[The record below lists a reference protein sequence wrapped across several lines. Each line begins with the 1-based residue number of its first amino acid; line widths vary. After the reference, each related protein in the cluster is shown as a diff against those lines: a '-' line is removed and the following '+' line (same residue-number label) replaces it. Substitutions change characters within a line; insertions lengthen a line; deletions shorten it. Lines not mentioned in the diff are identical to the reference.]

1 MYYQPKRKMKNLVK
15 LLLLIVPFYIFSQE
29 TIISNFGDFNIIKT
43 YNALSVELFKS
54 HESKVEITA
63 QNPSDVVVKNIN
75 GTLKITLKLQETFKG
90 DVYKIKVFYVNN
102 LDIIDANEGSEISAS
117 HIFNQ
122 PNLEVKTQEGA
133 KINLLVDLK
142 YLTIKSVSGG
152 MIQLK
157 GKVKNQQVETNT
169 GGVYRGYNL
178 VSEQS
183 YVVSATAGIAEVTA
197 TDLLDAKVT
206 FGGEIYYK
214 GNPEVLNTKKVV
226 GGTIEP
232 KKY

>member
-1 MYYQPKRKMKNLVK
+1 MKNIVK
-15 LLLLIVPFYIFSQE
+15 LMVFLIPLYVFSQE
-29 TIISNFGDFNIIKT
+29 TVTSNFGDFNIIKT
-43 YNALSVELFKS
+43 YNALKVELIKS

-63 QNPSDVVVKNIN
+63 TNPSDVVVKNIN

-90 DVYKIKVFYVNN
+90 EVYTIKVYYSNI
-102 LDIIDANEGSEISAS
+102 LDIIDANEGSEITAD
-117 HIFNQ
+117 HIINQ
-122 PNLEVKTQEGA
+122 PNIEVRTQEGA
-133 KINLLVDLK
+133 RINLLLDVK
-142 YLTIKSVSGG
+142 YVTVKSVSAGVVH
-152 MIQLK
+152 LK

-169 GGVYRGYNL
+169 GGIYRGYNL

-183 YVVSATAGIAEVTA
+183 YVVSATAGIAEVSA
-197 TDLLDAKVT
+197 TDMLDAKVT

-226 GGTIEP
+226 GGTIEQ

>member
-1 MYYQPKRKMKNLVK
+1 MKNIIR
-15 LLLLIVPFYIFSQE
+15 LIILIIPLFVFSQE
-29 TIISNFGDFNIIKT
+29 TVTSNFGDFNIIKA
-43 YNALSVELFKS
+43 YNSLNVELFKS

-63 QNPSDVVVKNIN
+63 QNPNDVLVKNIN
-75 GTLKITLKLQETFKG
+75 GTLKISLKLQETFKG
-90 DVYKIKVFYVNN
+90 EIYKIKVFYVSNI
-102 LDIIDANEGSEISAS
+102 DIIDANEGSEITAS
-117 HIFNQ
+117 HIINQ

-133 KINLLVDLK
+133 KINLLVDVK
-142 YLTIKSVSGG
+142 YLTVKSVSGG
-152 MIQLK
+152 LIQLK

-169 GGVYRGYNL
+169 GGLYRGYNL

-183 YVVSATAGIAEVTA
+183 YIVSATAGIAEVSA

>member
-1 MYYQPKRKMKNLVK
+1 MKKTVK
-15 LLLLIVPFYIFSQE
+15 LFLFLVPFFVFSQQ
-29 TIISNFGDFNIIKT
+29 TVTANFGDFNIIKS
-43 YNALSVELFKS
+43 YNGLKMELFKS

-63 QNPSDVVVKNIN
+63 KKPQDIVIKNVN

-90 DVYKIKVFYVNN
+90 EVYTIKVFYSNN
-102 LDIIDANEGSEISAS
+102 IDIIDANEGSEISAS
-117 HIFNQ
+117 HIINQ
-122 PNLEVKTQEGA
+122 PDLEIKTQEGA
-133 KINLLVDLK
+133 KINLLVDVK
-142 YLTIKSVSGG
+142 YLTVKSVSAGV
-152 MIQLK
+152 IQLK

-169 GGVYRGYNL
+169 GGIYKGFNL
-178 VSEQS
+178 VSEEA
-183 YVVSATAGIAEVTA
+183 YVVAATAGIAEISA

-214 GNPEVLNTKKVV
+214 GNPEVLNTKKIV